1 MPIPANPENSR
12 YQMNCIDC
20 VLVQNGSFYLK
31 EWNTHCFRHHYF
43 AFVIVLLGES
53 WMLFLWLNHLEP
65 VFLFLHIG
73 EPSIATSKMSLQ
85 WSVVGKLHH
94 SNCNV
99 WCGDIND
106 VCYVLSVTVCVHW
119 FCQCIV
125 TKSVQNLLFKIIGEY
140 VKFYHTSKC
149 LWLNFFEST
158 VVQNGAFLKRWELLY
173 WSFMHSWI
181 CKLLLHHS
189 VNPVHISSVVS
200 SPWIRNV
207 SLVHTVM

>member
-1 MPIPANPENSR
+1 MKVNAYTCRPREQSLSNEFYWLCIGTKWFILFEGMKYSLFSSSLLCIC
-12 YQMNCIDC
+12 NCVTWWIIATC
-20 VLVQNGSFYLK
+20 K
-31 EWNTHCFRHHYF
+31 CYF
-43 AFVIVLLGES
+43 FDWII
-53 WMLFLWLNHLEP
+53 FEP

-73 EPSIATSKMSLQ
+73 EPCIATSKMSLQ
-85 WSVVGKLHH
+85 WSVVFKLHH

-125 TKSVQNLLFKIIGEY
+125 TKSVQNLLFIIIGEY
-140 VKFYHTSKC
+140 VKYYHTSKC

-158 VVQNGAFLKRWELLY
+158 VVHNGAFLKWWELLY

-189 VNPVHISSVVS
+189 VNPVHISSVVW

-207 SLVHTVM
+207 